1 MKKHNYAKLI
11 ISRLLDQVGNVT
23 YDYANS
29 VWIASMGIIG
39 YKYLGIYQI
48 SETIISII
56 FNPIA
61 GAIADRTNRKKILL
75 ATDFISA
82 LICIL
87 VSLIGNNQVLLYCI
101 IIANILLAITY
112 SFSSTA
118 FKSIVPQA
126 LKSDKVLSFNSSVE
140 TLLQILSV
148 LSPIFTYFI
157 YYKFGIRVALLVNG
171 FSFAGSF
178 LAILTIMEDIENKDK
193 TEKVTVKKSISKLF
207 NDIKDGLKYIISN
220 RELFELLILS
230 AAVNFFLSFYNFLL
244 PFSNVIFKNQEVYS
258 KLLFYGAV
266 GAILGAFLSKFTSN
280 TRKTLLLL
288 LGFSGT
294 GIMCIAIPT
303 FFSVS
308 MLTAY
313 IGNLTFMFF
322 LTAYNIHFV
331 SRIQENVA
339 DEYLGRVFSTV
350 FTIAILFMPLG
361 TATITLIPSAV
372 NGSMFMIIGSAVTLM
387 SLLMLSFKNKDNVL
401 KELDNSKS

>member
-1 MKKHNYAKLI
+1 M
-11 ISRLLDQVGNVT
+11 
-23 YDYANS
+23 
-29 VWIASMGIIG
+29 
-39 YKYLGIYQI
+39 
-48 SETIISII
+48 
-56 FNPIA
+56 
-61 GAIADRTNRKKILL
+61 
-75 ATDFISA
+75 
-82 LICIL
+82 

-118 FKSIVPQA
+118 FKSIVPRA

-157 YYKFGIRVALLVNG
+157 YYTFGIRIALLVNG

-178 LAILTIMEDIENKDK
+178 LAILTIMEDVENKDK
-193 TEKVTVKKSISKLF
+193 TEKITVKKSISKLF

-308 MLTAY
+308 MLIAY

-401 KELDNSKS
+401 KELDSSKS

>member
-39 YKYLGIYQI
+39 HKYLGIYQI

-118 FKSIVPQA
+118 FKSIVPRA

-157 YYKFGIRVALLVNG
+157 YYTFGIRIALLVNG

-178 LAILTIMEDIENKDK
+178 LAILTIMEDVENKDK
-193 TEKVTVKKSISKLF
+193 TEKITVKKSISKLF
-207 NDIKDGLKYIISN
+207 NDIKDGLKY
-220 RELFELLILS
+220 LILS

-308 MLTAY
+308 MLIAY

-401 KELDNSKS
+401 KELDSSKS